1 MTDSDPV
8 DDDSFDDDDADVIVA
23 VAKWKGR
30 FRWFKSNRELWVL
43 DLDKWTQDFVDAGY
57 AVPPPDEDE
66 RFGIP
71 VVSDEFVDRYFDEMA
86 TFEVTKDE
94 LGRELAGKISI
105 ATSWCDVEELFP
117 IAFVDFDS
125 KHLYAFY
132 SSGTP
137 LERYVPDGWTSEFRD
152 FIKEYSDERFPRS
165 ERFWIQGDRDL
176 LSELNGP
183 SQNTWQPRW
192 LQ

>member
-8 DDDSFDDDDADVIVA
+8 DDDSFDDDDADIIVA

-30 FRWFKSNRELWVL
+30 FRWFKSDRELWVL
-43 DLDKWTQDFVDAGY
+43 DYDKWTQAFVDAGY
-57 AVPPPDEDE
+57 VVPAPEEDE

-71 VVSDEFVDRYFDEMA
+71 VMSDEFVDRYFDAMA

-94 LGRELAGKISI
+94 LGRELIGQVST
-105 ATSWCDVEELFP
+105 ATTWWDVEDSFP
-117 IAFVDFDS
+117 VVFADFDS
-125 KHLYAFY
+125 KHLCAFY

-152 FIKEYSDERFPRS
+152 FITESSGERLPRS
-165 ERFWIQGDRDL
+165 ERYWIQGDRDL
-176 LSELNGP
+176 LNELNGP
-183 SQNTWQPRW
+183 GQNTWQPRW